1 MPKAKG
7 RPKAYR
13 DLQTQSP
20 IRMSEA
26 LKDRVRKYQKYVK
39 DEQGFEI
46 TLSEAIRSLVEK
58 SLEALSL

>member
-1 MPKAKG
+1 
-7 RPKAYR
+7 
-13 DLQTQSP
+13 
-20 IRMSEA
+20 MSEA